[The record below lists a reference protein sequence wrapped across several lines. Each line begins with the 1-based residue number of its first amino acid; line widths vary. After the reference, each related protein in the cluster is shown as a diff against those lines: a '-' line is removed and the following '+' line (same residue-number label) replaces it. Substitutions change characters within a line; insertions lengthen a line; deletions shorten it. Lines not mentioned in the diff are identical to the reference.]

1 MCASADMDTDE
12 LLKAIKKKCLDC
24 SCGCMRSV
32 EQCEV
37 KDCALYAYRPQR
49 QKRTKKKEKQLTIFD
64 MEGYHESSTVGMANG
79 KGMD

>member
-1 MCASADMDTDE
+1 MDTDE
-12 LLKAIKKKCLDC
+12 LLRAIKKKCLDC

-49 QKRTKKKEKQLTIFD
+49 PNRTKKKEKQLTIFD
-64 MEGYHESSTVGMANG
+64 MEGYYEGIIVGMADG

>member
-1 MCASADMDTDE
+1 MCAFADMDTDE

-24 SCGCMRSV
+24 SCGCMRLV

-49 QKRTKKKEKQLTIFD
+49 PKRTKKKEKQLTIFD
-64 MEGYHESSTVGMANG
+64 MEGYYEGITVGMANG